1 MKQGKEKDK
10 LYISRS
16 HTKARIAYLEIK
28 NEKRKQESRKDKIT
42 DLKLTFGHKAKL
54 LFRL

>member
-28 NEKRKQESRKDKIT
+28 NEKRKQESRKDKIG
-42 DLKLTFGHKAKL
+42 K
-54 LFRL
+54 RER

>member
-16 HTKARIAYLEIK
+16 HKSPHRIPRDKK
-28 NEKRKQESRKDKIT
+28 NEKRKQESRKDKIG
-42 DLKLTFGHKAKL
+42 KRK
-54 LFRL
+54 R